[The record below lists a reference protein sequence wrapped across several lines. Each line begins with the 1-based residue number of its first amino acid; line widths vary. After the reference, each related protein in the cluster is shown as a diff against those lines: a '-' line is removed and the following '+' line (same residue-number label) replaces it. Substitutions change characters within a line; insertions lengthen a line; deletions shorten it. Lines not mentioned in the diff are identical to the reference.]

1 VGCSWPLVWSLLV
14 SLLGRRN
21 VPAPPDFWV
30 WMVLGLLF
38 MAIIGFLSANKIRC
52 CAQQPCSTHC
62 VCCIFGSHAGSVPSM
77 DNPLIGLRALRDI
90 SDVDLA
96 RLSGVSRSTLNRI
109 ERGTVQPTLRSLREI
124 AIAAGLDV
132 EVSYRPLSDPAAAR
146 AARHILD
153 DTFAAVT
160 MSDHDRG
167 WIARLGRIA
176 GDYPVA
182 IVETAGIAAS
192 LLHRPGVIGITEP
205 LSPLRLASAGDA
217 AGGHWA
223 ISGAS
228 ALNLI
233 ANGPEVIS
241 GPEVL
246 YVDDV
251 ERAWRLLE
259 APPRSHPE
267 DAAVILA
274 PYGDEHSIDAWMSGP
289 LQLVAPVQLLLDS
302 VGLSGDIA
310 ELALTTARSW

>member
-1 VGCSWPLVWSLLV
+1 
-14 SLLGRRN
+14 
-21 VPAPPDFWV
+21 
-30 WMVLGLLF
+30 
-38 MAIIGFLSANKIRC
+38 
-52 CAQQPCSTHC
+52 
-62 VCCIFGSHAGSVPSM
+62 M

-153 DTFAAVT
+153 ETFAA
-160 MSDHDRG
+160 MPDHDRA

-176 GDYPVA
+176 GDDPVA

-217 AGGHWA
+217 AGGRWA

-259 APPRSHPE
+259 APPRSHP
-267 DAAVILA
+267 DGAAVILA
-274 PYGDEHSIDAWMSGP
+274 PYGDEHSIDVWMSER
-289 LQLVAPVQLLLDS
+289 LRLVAPVQLLLDG

>member
-1 VGCSWPLVWSLLV
+1 
-14 SLLGRRN
+14 
-21 VPAPPDFWV
+21 
-30 WMVLGLLF
+30 
-38 MAIIGFLSANKIRC
+38 
-52 CAQQPCSTHC
+52 
-62 VCCIFGSHAGSVPSM
+62 M

-132 EVSYRPLSDPAAAR
+132 EVSYRHLSDPAAAR

-153 DTFAAVT
+153 DTFTAAP
-160 MSDHDRG
+160 MSDDDRD
-167 WIARLGRIA
+167 WVARLSRIA
-176 GDYPVA
+176 GDNPVA

-192 LLHRPGVIGITEP
+192 LLHRRGAIGITEP
-205 LSPLRLASAGDA
+205 LTPLRLASAGDA
-217 AGGHWA
+217 AGGSWA

-233 ANGPEVIS
+233 AEGSDVIP

-251 ERAWRLLE
+251 ERAWRLLD
-259 APPRSHPE
+259 APPRSLP
-267 DAAVILA
+267 DGAAVILA
-274 PYGDEHSIDAWMSGP
+274 PYGDEHSIDVWMSGP
-289 LQLVAPVQLLLDS
+289 LQLVAPVQLLLDG

-310 ELALTTARSW
+310 ELALTTAGSW